1 MTFYHWLFVQL
12 LRWLMGK
19 ARRPR
24 PERLA
29 QKLLQVRT
37 SRNLSQNELIKLLD
51 FDQIDLVQGT
61 ISTYELGKREP
72 SLPLLLRYAR
82 FANVSVDT
90 LIDDD
95 LDLP

>member
-1 MTFYHWLFVQL
+1 
-12 LRWLMGK
+12 MGK

>member
-1 MTFYHWLFVQL
+1 
-12 LRWLMGK
+12 MGK

-37 SRNLSQNELIKLLD
+37 SRNLSQNDLIKLLD

-82 FANVSVDT
+82 VAGVAVDV